1 MDYQLI
7 ISKEEDSEFFMELFG
22 EIKSSELLLDTWPEP
37 LKSQLV
43 GMQYHA
49 FAQSTLSEF
58 PDCIDYLIV
67 CQSEKAGRL
76 QLVKRASGMRVVNI
90 SISAAFRGRGIATAI
105 LKELI
110 TEADNLQIPVFLDVD
125 KTNGQALT
133 IYYKLGFKIAQEDE
147 IRYSLVYAS
156 AKQEL

>member
-1 MDYQLI
+1 MDYQLL
-7 ISKEEDSEFFMELFG
+7 ISIEEDSEFFMELFG
-22 EIKSSELLLDTWPEP
+22 EIKNSELLLDTWPEP
-37 LKSQLV
+37 VKSQLV
-43 GMQYHA
+43 RMQYHA

-90 SISAAFRGRGIATAI
+90 SLSVAFRGKGIAKAI

-110 TEADNLQIPVFLDVD
+110 TEANNQQIPVNLDVD
-125 KTNGQALT
+125 KTNGQALKL
-133 IYYKLGFKIAQEDE
+133 YLKLGFTIVDEDE
-147 IRYSLVYAS
+147 IRYSLVYYP
-156 AKQEL
+156 E